1 MNREIRLS
9 QALLGDKL
17 EVTTPAGRTINLTL
31 PPGTSHK
38 AKMRL
43 PGMGIPLM
51 KGNGCGDLFVVINI
65 MMPKTLDQRQEE
77 LINQLKETGL

>member
-1 MNREIRLS
+1 MNRDIRLS

-17 EVTTPAGRTINLTL
+17 EITTPSGKTINLTL
-31 PPGTSHK
+31 PAGTSHK

-43 PGMGIPLM
+43 PGMGIPHM

-65 MMPKTLDQRQEE
+65 MMPKILDQRQRE